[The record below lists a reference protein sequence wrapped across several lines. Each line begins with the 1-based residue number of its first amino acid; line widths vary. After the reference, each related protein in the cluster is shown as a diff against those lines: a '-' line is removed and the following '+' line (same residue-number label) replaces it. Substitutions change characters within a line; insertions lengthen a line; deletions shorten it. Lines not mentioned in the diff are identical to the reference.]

1 MKILIISTYF
11 PPQNSIASLRPYSW
25 AKHWSLAGHEVTVL
39 TTSKRRQVNDL
50 KFDMTM
56 FTIVEV
62 PVRTPFSKANS
73 IVIKSE
79 LSNSK
84 KNSFKTRLLSIL
96 KKGYVLFC
104 QKTGIFNTCR
114 YPDWHDGWAKDSIN
128 VLIKEPDEW
137 DLVISS
143 GGPYSTHRVGLF
155 LKENNLT
162 RKWIVDWR
170 DLWTKNH
177 LYKGLLFFHPYE
189 RYLENKFHKNADYI
203 TTVSEGLA
211 EQLEQVTNTP
221 VKVIYN
227 GFDKD
232 DFEFLFTTERKK
244 NCKFTLAYLGSIYRG
259 YQDPEPLFI
268 ALKELR
274 EEGKITSNQFEVMFA
289 GSGSDV
295 ADIAKKHN
303 VEDFYSYAGF
313 LPREKALQIQY
324 DADALLFLE
333 FDNPKVKGVL
343 TGKLF
348 EYLYVGRQIWAIG
361 CTNNTSAGQLIENCN
376 AGICFGNDIEKIKYF
391 ILNVISN
398 NNFQEYDKNFGQIE
412 EFSRKKQATRILE
425 LLEGL

>member
-1 MKILIISTYF
+1 MKIIIISTYF

-25 AKHWSLAGHEVTVL
+25 AKWWSKMGHDVTVL
-39 TTSKRRQVNDL
+39 TTRKRQLPSDL
-50 KFDMTM
+50 NLDTSL
-56 FTIVEV
+56 FTILEL
-62 PVRTPFSKANS
+62 PVRTPFSKLNTIVRNS
-73 IVIKSE
+73 EYCKPE
-79 LSNSK
+79 RLYL
-84 KNSFKTRLLSIL
+84 TAQLLSIV
-96 KKGYVLFC
+96 KKVYLYFC
-104 QKTGIFNTCR
+104 NKTGVFYACR
-114 YPDWHDGWAKDSIN
+114 YPDWHDIWAKDAID
-128 VLIKEPDEW
+128 LLKKDPLKW

-143 GGPYSTHRVGLF
+143 GWPYSTHRIGLF
-155 LKENNLT
+155 LKVNNLT
-162 RKWIVDWR
+162 KRWVVDWR

-177 LYKGLLFFHPYE
+177 LYNGILFFHPYE
-189 RYLENKFHKNADYI
+189 RHLEKIFHKNADYI
-203 TTVSEGLA
+203 TTVSEGLT

-227 GFDKD
+227 GFDQD

-244 NCKFTLAYLGSIYRG
+244 NKKFTLAYLGSIYRG

-289 GSGSDV
+289 GSDSDV

-376 AGICFGNDIEKIKYF
+376 AGICFGNDIEKIKNF

-398 NNFQEYDKNFGQIE
+398 SNFLEYNKNFDQIE